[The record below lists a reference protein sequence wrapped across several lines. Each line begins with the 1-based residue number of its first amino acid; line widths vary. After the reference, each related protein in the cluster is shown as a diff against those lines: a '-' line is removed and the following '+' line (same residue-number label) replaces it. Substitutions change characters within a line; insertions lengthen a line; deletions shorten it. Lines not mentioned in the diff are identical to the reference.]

1 MLIDDSRRMLMLRCT
16 LVAALAVI
24 GLYYAAR
31 GAMTLLSL
39 PAVTHRWI
47 ELSGDI
53 DFRSD
58 FQSFQ
63 LMIGTGA
70 AMVTLLGVV
79 TVLGALRMLLG
90 QQVRWGVV
98 AVAAPI
104 LHVPWLMYRAIGT
117 GAPVLPA
124 LERSPALRVFATRC
138 VVVCVAYML
147 AWALTRYQSLRPAAE

>member
-1 MLIDDSRRMLMLRCT
+1 MGVFRRVLG
-16 LVAALAVI
+16 AALVVI
-24 GLYYAAR
+24 GMYYTAR
-31 GAMTLLSL
+31 GAITLLNL
-39 PAVTHRWI
+39 PAVTDRWI
-47 ELSGDI
+47 ALSGDI

-70 AMVTLLGVV
+70 AMVTLLGLV
-79 TVLGALRMLLG
+79 TVFGGLRTFLGRP
-90 QQVRWGVV
+90 VRWGAI
-98 AVAAPI
+98 AVAAPF

-124 LERSPALRVFATRC
+124 LERSPGLRVFATRC
-138 VVVCVAYML
+138 VVVCVAYIL